1 MERAVYNETIGPF
14 LLGRESCLEARIIQA
29 HDITVVKLKGFLD
42 FEIAETFRKNCLEN
56 LSGYK
61 VIFNLREL
69 SFVGSSGI
77 TPFVEMLSQ
86 FSKSNNV
93 RPKFCEMTSEFRRLF
108 LSSQINDYEI
118 FEDELGA
125 MKSFTAPPAPV
136 AAVIEAVLPAVD
148 HLVQK

>member
-1 MERAVYNETIGPF
+1 M
-14 LLGRESCLEARIIQA
+14 
-29 HDITVVKLKGFLD
+29 KLKGFLD
-42 FEIAETFRKNCLEN
+42 FEVAETFRISCLQN
-56 LSGYK
+56 LAGYK
-61 VIFNLREL
+61 VIFNLKEL

-108 LSSQINDYEI
+108 LSSQINEYEI

-125 MKSFTAPPAPV
+125 MKSFSMPPPVPVTVAAAAAPAVVEAVSAPAP
-136 AAVIEAVLPAVD
+136 D
-148 HLVQK
+148 YSQK

>member
-1 MERAVYNETIGPF
+1 M
-14 LLGRESCLEARIIQA
+14 
-29 HDITVVKLKGFLD
+29 KLKGFLD

-86 FSKSNNV
+86 FSKTNVV

-108 LSSQINDYEI
+108 LSSQINEYEI
-118 FEDELGA
+118 FDDELGA
-125 MKSFTAPPAPV
+125 MKSFSMPPPVVVAVVPAATVTATATPGVTPILAAP
-136 AAVIEAVLPAVD
+136 D
-148 HLVQK
+148 HLQK